1 MGGTRQHALVA
12 HSGSESGQPSLVDM
26 LQVEAL
32 FEAVP
37 DAVIVYDLRD
47 RRVLAWNLAAERM
60 FGYTQ
65 AEAAEL
71 RLEDLLPERLRTG
84 IVQMLEDYL
93 AGKPAG
99 SEFRGDTIELPALH
113 KSGRELFVQ
122 FSTTHIGNRTQCTVM
137 TIVRDL
143 TERQRLAEERE
154 RLLAA
159 TREHA
164 ARVSELARLK
174 DDFTAMV
181 AHELVAPVSSI
192 HGLASLLE
200 RDGLSAEQAR
210 QMVAMIRSEAA
221 LLQRLVNDIRD
232 AATME
237 RESFDVDLTLVPV
250 LKLVDEVAAAI
261 GPVLQD
267 HEFVV
272 EPAPDCA
279 VLADPHRVE
288 QILRNLLSNAA
299 KHTPVGTK
307 VTLRARQRDGWVTF
321 DVIDDGPGI
330 DGGDLARIFEKFGRG
345 RDAEGQH
352 VPGVGLGLYL
362 SRRIALAHGGDLTV
376 VSEPGK
382 GSTFSLSLKETRS

>member
-159 TREHA
+159 TRERA
-164 ARVSELARLK
+164 
-174 DDFTAMV
+174 
-181 AHELVAPVSSI
+181 
-192 HGLASLLE
+192 G
-200 RDGLSAEQAR
+200 
-210 QMVAMIRSEAA
+210 
-221 LLQRLVNDIRD
+221 
-232 AATME
+232 
-237 RESFDVDLTLVPV
+237 
-250 LKLVDEVAAAI
+250 
-261 GPVLQD
+261 
-267 HEFVV
+267 
-272 EPAPDCA
+272 
-279 VLADPHRVE
+279 
-288 QILRNLLSNAA
+288 
-299 KHTPVGTK
+299 TP
-307 VTLRARQRDGWVTF
+307 
-321 DVIDDGPGI
+321 
-330 DGGDLARIFEKFGRG
+330 
-345 RDAEGQH
+345 EG
-352 VPGVGLGLYL
+352 
-362 SRRIALAHGGDLTV
+362 
-376 VSEPGK
+376 
-382 GSTFSLSLKETRS
+382 